1 LAATSWTF
9 PISSSKPLL
18 RIAFSTRIGG
28 TSQGVYGTNG
38 GGLNLATHVGDE
50 PEAVRQNRQI
60 ARKLFDLPDVVYMD
74 QVHGSAV
81 AIITKANKDQ
91 TPTVD
96 ALVTKERGVALSV
109 LVADCVPLLMH
120 DRELGVIAAVHVG
133 RRGLGNGVV
142 AKAVEAMKSIGAV
155 TIRANLGPAICG
167 DCYEVPV
174 DMQSEISS
182 FAPAAPS
189 VTDSGSPGLDIR
201 DGVAWQLEQMDIES
215 IIDSICTR
223 RSQLH
228 YSYRREGVTGRTA
241 GFIYLG

>member
-1 LAATSWTF
+1 M
-9 PISSSKPLL
+9 
-18 RIAFSTRIGG
+18 
-28 TSQGVYGTNG
+28 YGNDG

-50 PEAVRQNRQI
+50 PEVVRQNRLI
-60 ARKLFDLPDVVYMD
+60 ARALFDLPHVVYMD
-74 QVHGSAV
+74 QVHGSEV
-81 AIITKANKDQ
+81 AIITKSNKDQ

-96 ALVTKERGVALSV
+96 ALVTKERGIALAV

-142 AKAVEAMKSIGAV
+142 ARAVMAMKSIGAV
-155 TIRANLGPAICG
+155 SIRANMGPAICG

-182 FAPAAPS
+182 YAPAARS
-189 VTDSGSPGLDIR
+189 VTDTGSPGLDIR
-201 DGVAWQLEQMDIES
+201 DGVAWQLEQMDIQS
-215 IIDSICTR
+215 IIDPMCTR

-228 YSYRREGVTGRTA
+228 YSFRRDGLTGRTA
-241 GFIYLG
+241 GFIYLV